1 MPKRIG
7 NLLPVMTDRN
17 FIKGVMFEHAKKR
30 MDDPTTVPALLHAD
44 ECVAQVQH
52 WIICGDWVPSK
63 PIHTRHYEPSNGK
76 LRDID
81 YVPFWPDGVMHWI
94 LIDSIYDKVVP
105 KLDPY
110 CVAGIRGRGPHSTK
124 KHVEYWIKTD
134 RAGTKYGAE
143 LDIHHNFP
151 ETDHDFVMYGYRQLI
166 KDKYWLRLADA
177 VVQSFANGLPIGY
190 VTSHWFQNL
199 AMTAFD
205 RYVRSLD
212 GVQHYYRYVDNIHM
226 YGPNKRKLHRALQ
239 AAMDWL
245 CAAGYT
251 INSSWQVYRTDYID
265 ADGEHRGRALD
276 GLGFVIYCDH
286 TTYRKRTSK
295 RLIRLCLDISK
306 RPHGT
311 PTPHQARQAA
321 CRIGQLKHADMHH
334 FRVKHVD
341 GVISYRKIREA
352 IQNA

>member
-1 MPKRIG
+1 M
-7 NLLPVMTDRN
+7 
-17 FIKGVMFEHAKKR
+17 
-30 MDDPTTVPALLHAD
+30 
-44 ECVAQVQH
+44 
-52 WIICGDWVPSK
+52 
-63 PIHTRHYEPSNGK
+63 
-76 LRDID
+76 
-81 YVPFWPDGVMHWI
+81 
-94 LIDSIYDKVVP
+94 
-105 KLDPY
+105 
-110 CVAGIRGRGPHSTK
+110 
-124 KHVEYWIKTD
+124 EYWIKTD

-151 ETDHDFVMYGYRQLI
+151 ETDHDFAMYGYRQLI

-212 GVQHYYRYVDNIHM
+212 GVRHYYRYVDNIHM

-251 INSSWQVYRTDYID
+251 INNSWQVYRTDYID

-286 TTYRKRTSK
+286 TIYRKRTSK

-306 RPHGT
+306 RPRGN

-341 GVISYRKIREA
+341 GVISYRKVRKA